1 VENQRSRIYWISQIA
16 GWTAFFTVNF
26 FFPSGKN
33 ILSTPNIL
41 YHSLLIPS
49 AILLTHLYRLLI
61 IRKHWLQKTIL
72 TQLLIAIISGYALSV
87 SFLILEYFLNIS
99 IFGSSYKPG
108 VLDIAI
114 SIVNF
119 WFVFF
124 VWSVG
129 YYFYHYL
136 LHIRR
141 SEINS
146 LKIQATLKEAELH
159 KLKSQLNPHFM
170 FNALNSIRAL
180 IDEDPKKAKQA
191 VTKISSILRQTL
203 SLEKDRLISF
213 DREMELVQDYLDLEK
228 IRFEERLHY
237 TFELSPAS
245 GHYRLPPMIL
255 QTLVENAIKHGISNL
270 TEGGMI
276 TIKTT
281 IQKDQRM
288 LIEISNSGSYNPEA
302 TPQSGYGIKNTRDR
316 LAHVFADDASFSIFN
331 EKFYVKTQIV
341 IPLYSN

>member
-1 VENQRSRIYWISQIA
+1 MQRKRIYWIAQIV

-26 FFPSGKN
+26 FFFSVKN
-33 ILSTPNIL
+33 SFSTRDIL
-41 YHSLLIPS
+41 YHVLLIPS
-49 AILLTHLYRLLI
+49 AIIFTHIYRILI
-61 IRKHWLQKTIL
+61 IRKHWLQKIVL
-72 TQLLIAIISGYALSV
+72 TQLLIAIISGYILSIFFLSV
-87 SFLILEYFLNIS
+87 QYLLNLAV
-99 IFGSSYKPG
+99 FGVTESLS
-108 VLDIAI
+108 VLTVAI
-114 SIVNF
+114 SIINF
-119 WFVFF
+119 WFVFV
-124 VWSVG
+124 VWSVI

-136 LHIRR
+136 LNIRKA
-141 SEINS
+141 EINT
-146 LKIQATLKEAELH
+146 LKIAATLKEAELN

-191 VTKISSILRQTL
+191 VTKIASILRQTL
-203 SLEKDRLISF
+203 SLEKNRLISF

-237 TFELSPAS
+237 TFDVAAGS
-245 GHYRLPPMIL
+245 HQYHLPPMIL

-281 IQKDQRM
+281 ELKNQKLQ
-288 LIEISNSGSYNPEA
+288 IEISNSGTYNPDA

-316 LAHVFADDASFSIFN
+316 LAHVFADEASFSIFN

-341 IPLYSN
+341 IPLYKN